1 MFRLHTQPIKSKFLG
16 KSEIIKSS
24 QTDFNDWESQVW
36 FLLLK
41 FSASY
46 RWFKKKI
53 MVLGL
58 KHMASW
64 LLGKQLYHW
73 ATSPVAK
80 RVFCSNYFSYNLCKV
95 SREKTLWYIFNLPYH
110 LTKDWKV
117 LNTYL
122 PTASSSLNPAVPFP
136 HSTQTY
142 LPQENRTKQN
152 LCIPFMDWRIILNFK
167 KNKYNIGAIVI
178 FSIRK
183 WQIHTCKKHLCDL
196 ISWFFNSW
204 NACAHLDVCTCIC
217 THVYVWEKETYFA
230 VYIKHVGK
238 KRDPVKVT

>member
-1 MFRLHTQPIKSKFLG
+1 MMFRLHTQPIKSKFLG

-24 QTDFNDWESQVW
+24 QADFNDWESQVW

-53 MVLGL
+53 MVLGS

-80 RVFCSNYFSYNLCKV
+80 RVFCSNYFSYNLCKA

-122 PTASSSLNPAVPFP
+122 PIASSSLNPACAFSSLDTDLFTPG
-136 HSTQTY
+136 
-142 LPQENRTKQN
+142 KQN
-152 LCIPFMDWRIILNFK
+152 KTKPLYSIYGL
-167 KNKYNIGAIVI
+167 KN
-178 FSIRK
+178 
-183 WQIHTCKKHLCDL
+183 
-196 ISWFFNSW
+196 NSQFQ
-204 NACAHLDVCTCIC
+204 
-217 THVYVWEKETYFA
+217 KE
-230 VYIKHVGK
+230 
-238 KRDPVKVT
+238 